1 MILYWYC
8 EEKFC
13 LDHSWGLL
21 KEKNL
26 SSVVE
31 NAILPPKYK
40 KVLEIINEM
49 CDILKWNDEKAHR
62 KV

>member
-1 MILYWYC
+1 MGVTLLGKPLPS
-8 EEKFC
+8 EKNK
-13 LDHSWGLL
+13 

-26 SSVVE
+26 SLLVE
-31 NAILPPKYK
+31 NAILLSKYK

>member
-13 LDHSWGLL
+13 LDHSWELL